1 MFGRTY
7 ERYFNTFLLFSH
19 HPVTLHVLIYIYM
32 IKHITCDFFNI
43 YFITHFHIVNYSS
56 ARTNDTVLGNIY
68 QLCGHLQAFLFT
80 VYSYTILNDAKSNTT
95 LIETVLL

>member
-32 IKHITCDFFNI
+32 IKHITCDFYI
-43 YFITHFHIVNYSS
+43 Y
-56 ARTNDTVLGNIY
+56 
-68 QLCGHLQAFLFT
+68 
-80 VYSYTILNDAKSNTT
+80 T
-95 LIETVLL
+95 L